1 MLFRSVG
8 LAELSDGE
16 VLYYAQDANNPHL
29 SAHRQ
34 QGGRAVY
41 CQEGFVTLARGD
53 QETQL
58 FHLDMEMISRLLT
71 QGLHINTLLA
81 VVATG
86 WSLGITPL
94 LIRAGLKNFGQ
105 KHDQVSK
112 DLARMN
118 G

>member
-1 MLFRSVG
+1 MDLI
-8 LAELSDGE
+8 A
-16 VLYYAQDANNPHL
+16 
-29 SAHRQ
+29 
-34 QGGRAVY
+34 
-41 CQEGFVTLARGD
+41 
-53 QETQL
+53 
-58 FHLDMEMISRLLT
+58 RLLK

-81 VVATG
+81 AVATG

-105 KHDQVSK
+105 KNEQVSK

>member
-1 MLFRSVG
+1 
-8 LAELSDGE
+8 
-16 VLYYAQDANNPHL
+16 
-29 SAHRQ
+29 
-34 QGGRAVY
+34 
-41 CQEGFVTLARGD
+41 
-53 QETQL
+53 
-58 FHLDMEMISRLLT
+58 MEMISRLLT